1 MTNKEPQSVSE
12 ILSVVVK
19 YDRMTEYEQWMKKV
33 EVALSQQNGFL
44 SREVIRPSDI
54 TVPEYFI
61 LLRFGTLAD
70 LEDWKNSTVLEELRK
85 ECHDFVV
92 NVHRSEP
99 QIGTEMLFSRPV
111 SNIYYPKPPFWKQV
125 IIGIF
130 TVYPLILLSSSIL
143 KPLFQNL
150 PQALAMFFI
159 ICIMSP
165 IMIILM
171 PRVSILFK
179 KWLYPI
185 RSDV

>member
-1 MTNKEPQSVSE
+1 MADKDQQQVSE

-19 YDRMTEYEQWMKKV
+19 YDRMAEYEQWMKKV

-44 SREVIRPSDI
+44 GREVIRPSDI

-61 LLRFGTLAD
+61 LLRFATLAD
-70 LEDWKNSTVLEELRK
+70 LEAWKNSTVLEELRK

-92 NVHRSEP
+92 NVHRGEP
-99 QIGTEMLFSRPV
+99 QFGTEMLFSRPV
-111 SNIYYPKPPFWKQV
+111 SNIYYPKPPFWKQA
-125 IIGIF
+125 IIGII

-143 KPLFQNL
+143 KPIFQNL
-150 PQALAMFFI
+150 PQALAMFFT

-171 PRVSILFK
+171 PRVSVLFK
-179 KWLYPI
+179 NWLYP
-185 RSDV
+185 VKKY